1 MLVPSVFWLCTYSYR
16 RHLFFLKGES
26 YQVIK
31 PPTRVDTKIP
41 HLKYTQELTSFG
53 YLPVLVV
60 LADGSVSSGT
70 KLPESSLY
78 ATDDQRPIR
87 DVQLSGLTAVITAF
101 PLLVS
106 SSTDL
111 INHSGDP
118 SLDLVDFPTLSTH
131 VGPRYFFLF
140 PLS

>member
-1 MLVPSVFWLCTYSYR
+1 M
-16 RHLFFLKGES
+16 
-26 YQVIK
+26 
-31 PPTRVDTKIP
+31 
-41 HLKYTQELTSFG
+41 
-53 YLPVLVV
+53 
-60 LADGSVSSGT
+60 
-70 KLPESSLY
+70 Y

-87 DVQLSGLTAVITAF
+87 DVQLSGLSAVITAF

-106 SSTDL
+106 SSADL

-118 SLDLVDFPTLSTH
+118 SLDLVDSPTLSTH